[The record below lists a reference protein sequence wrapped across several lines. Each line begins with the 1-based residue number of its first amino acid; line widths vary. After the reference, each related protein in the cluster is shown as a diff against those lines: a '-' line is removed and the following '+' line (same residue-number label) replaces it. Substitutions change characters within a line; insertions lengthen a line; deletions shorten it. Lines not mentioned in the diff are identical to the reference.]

1 MPLIL
6 LVHGMGRSPLSMWR
20 LARALRK
27 EGHAVELFGYV
38 AAVESI
44 DSIVLKLTARMQTMA
59 GGDYVVIGHSLGGVL
74 LRMAI
79 GKLDKTVT
87 RPQRLIML
95 GSPNHSPRLART
107 FAHALWFRALN
118 GDAGRLLADEARLMR
133 IPPVDCPCTIIAG
146 TRGIRGRWSPF
157 HDEANDGIV
166 AVTETELAGNVEQ
179 FTVPAMHPFL
189 MNNGEAREIIE
200 KRCRGE

>member
-1 MPLIL
+1 MLRIL
-6 LVHGMGRSPLSMWR
+6 LVHGMGRTPLNMWR
-20 LARALRK
+20 LARALRQ
-27 EGHAVELFGYV
+27 EGHSVELFGYV
-38 AAVESI
+38 SAVESI
-44 DSIVLKLTARMQTMA
+44 DRIVSRLSSRLQKMA

-79 GKLDKTVT
+79 GKLDESVT
-87 RPQRLIML
+87 RPRRLIML

-133 IPPVDCPCTIIAG
+133 IAPVDCPCTIIAG
-146 TRGIRGRWSPF
+146 TRGIGGRWSPF
-157 HDEANDGIV
+157 HDEPNDGLV
-166 AVTETELAGNVEQ
+166 AVAETELAGNVER

-189 MNNGEAREIIE
+189 MNNAEAREIIAT
-200 KRCRGE
+200 RCRGD